1 MKLFNRTG
9 RYSTGNLEFVGRY
22 KKFVCTIYFS
32 SEIGAWYYVVDSKDV
47 RDIRYNS
54 LWNGVKFKAQE
65 ECVNGCQKYIDEV
78 NKNAKISKKMG

>member
-1 MKLFNRTG
+1 MKLFDRTG
-9 RYSTGNLEFVGRY
+9 RYSRGNLEFVGRY

-32 SEIGAWYYVVDSKDV
+32 PEIGAWYYVVDSKDV

-54 LWNGVKFKAQE
+54 LWSKKTFDTKQS
-65 ECVNGCQKYIDEV
+65 CVLACEQYIDEV